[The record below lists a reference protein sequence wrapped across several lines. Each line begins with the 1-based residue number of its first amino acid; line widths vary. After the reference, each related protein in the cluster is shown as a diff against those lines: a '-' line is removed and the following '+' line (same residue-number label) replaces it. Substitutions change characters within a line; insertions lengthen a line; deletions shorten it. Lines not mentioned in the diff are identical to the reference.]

1 MDFRQPLNGLL
12 AQLDDIP
19 PNSGF
24 DTLISRLRR
33 HLNHYL
39 AFDGMNKTKW
49 GDFCNE
55 IEEIFH
61 QTTHNESPLA
71 VGAYY
76 TPKPIA
82 DFICRLVISPYLNKR
97 LSSMNLD
104 ITIKDGQ
111 LDGLKQGT
119 NRKTIEK
126 VFFSLKLL
134 DSSVGLGEFFVAA
147 IDYLMPFYEQL
158 LQKIDIK
165 DAFKTPGERRTAARR
180 LVIEKNLYG
189 VDICPAAIAL
199 LKFRLWFIQ
208 NKEDIPPNSTQSQDM
223 AYNAKQ
229 ANALGVDWGNLFPE
243 VVKEVNGFDIIFG
256 NPPYIKLD
264 SVPSYKDILKVDKD
278 IYYNQG
284 DLTHHFIF
292 RSLQLLKPGG
302 MLGYIIA
309 RYFLEAKK
317 ADKIRNY
324 VQNYSILNYL
334 IDLGPYK
341 VFGAINTRS
350 LILVASNNSKIPRKS
365 LVQCGTIDNWNG
377 LIGDLIET
385 LEKVIFQKKSWKKE
399 GIRVFPLFQD
409 SVAFIGSRWLIVPQ
423 ELLNIKEK
431 ILKHA
436 RPLDSICEVGKGME
450 SGFNKAYTVPQDKA
464 KSLEQAVLRKRPQT
478 KDIRR
483 YLIRN
488 SPDYF
493 IFPEL
498 IDNPAKFPSTISHL
512 EGFKHSLDS
521 RHKKPKRWFD
531 YSAPQNKAL
540 FMKNEKILVPYTSVS
555 NRFALDTQKRIGM
568 TDVYCIAMKNGS
580 RENNSQNHRVDIRW
594 ILGVLN
600 SRVAEFYYLSFI
612 AKRKKGEFE
621 YLTSMGEIP
630 IPSLAL
636 SNARDRELHDFIV
649 KGVNK
654 IIRLMEEWDKRTG
667 DDKETGE
674 LERRIFEFE
683 KQIDSLVYEQY
694 RLKAEER
701 TLIDSYF
708 KCNDPDVYF
717 RLLDKF
723 EPRMPL

>member
-1 MDFRQPLNGLL
+1 MGFRQPLSSLL
-12 AQLDDIP
+12 AQLNDVP
-19 PNSGF
+19 PISGF
-24 DTLISRLRR
+24 EILVSNLKR

-39 AFDGMNKTKW
+39 ALDGMDKSKW
-49 GDFCNE
+49 RDLCDE

-61 QTTHNESPLA
+61 QTTHNESPLGI
-71 VGAYY
+71 GAYY

-82 DFICRLVISPYLNKR
+82 DFICRLAISPYLNKR
-97 LSSMNLD
+97 LDSMNLE
-104 ITIKDGQ
+104 ITAKNGR
-111 LDGLKQGT
+111 LEGLKKGI
-119 NRKTIEK
+119 NRDILEE

-134 DSSVGLGEFFVAA
+134 DSSVGLGEFLVAA

-158 LQKIDIK
+158 LQISNSK
-165 DAFKTPGERRTAARR
+165 DALTTPSERRTAARR
-180 LVIEKNLYG
+180 LIIEKNLYG
-189 VDICPAAIAL
+189 VDICPAAISL

-208 NKEDIPPNSTQSQDM
+208 NKENLPHNSKQSQDL
-223 AYNAKQ
+223 AYNVKQ
-229 ANALGVDWGNLFPE
+229 ANALSVDWGNLFPK
-243 VVKEVNGFDIIFG
+243 VVKEGNGFDLIIG

-264 SVPSYKDILKVDKD
+264 SVPSYKDTLKADKE

-284 DLTHHFIF
+284 DLTHHFIL
-292 RSLQLLKPGG
+292 RSLQLLKPSGT
-302 MLGYIIA
+302 LGYIIA

-324 VQNYSILNYL
+324 VKKHSILKYL

-350 LILVASNNSKIPRKS
+350 LILVASNSSRIPRKS
-365 LVQCGTIDNWNG
+365 PVQCGTIDNWNG
-377 LIGDLIET
+377 RIGNLIET
-385 LEKVIFQKKSWKKE
+385 LERAISQNIALKKE
-399 GIRVFPLFQD
+399 GIRIFPLFQD
-409 SVAFIGSRWLIVPQ
+409 SIAFTGSRWLIVPQ

-436 RPLDSICEVGKGME
+436 LPLDSICEVGKGME
-450 SGFNKAYTVPQDKA
+450 SGFNKAYTVLQDKA
-464 KSLEQAVLRKRPQT
+464 KGLEQAVLRKRPQT

-483 YLIRN
+483 YLIRD

-498 IDNPAKFPSTISHL
+498 IDSPAKFPSAISHL
-512 EGFKHSLDS
+512 EAFKHSLDS

-594 ILGVLN
+594 ILGILN

-630 IPSLAL
+630 IPRLAL
-636 SNARDRELHDFIV
+636 SNARDKELHDLIV

-654 IIRLMEEWDKRTG
+654 IIHLMEEWDKRTG
-667 DDKETGE
+667 DGKDVGE
-674 LERRIFEFE
+674 LERRIFGLE

-694 RLKAEER
+694 RLNAEER
-701 TLIDSYF
+701 ALIDSYF
-708 KCNDPDVYF
+708 KCNDPEAYF

-723 EPRMPL
+723 EPRMHI